1 MNNTDAMGAVLAAV
15 LAFSITALLGIVMI
29 PFLKKLKF
37 GQNIKE
43 IGPVWHKSKQGTPIM
58 GGLMFIA
65 GILISIITVFVIFS
79 AVSGNQFLL
88 GQETAKIIGGIFMAL
103 ALGFIGFMDDYIK
116 VVKKRNLGL
125 TAKQKLFAQFI
136 TACIYL
142 LIEYISGARGTTFT
156 IPFFNTQLDFGIF
169 YWPVAVFI
177 ILAFDNAVN
186 LTDGIDGLCS
196 SVTFLVAIALM
207 LSSKIMGLYGYSII
221 SAALAGGLLG
231 FLVWNFHPAK
241 VFMGDTG
248 SLFLGGIICAIAF
261 GVGQPLI
268 LVPMGLI
275 YICEVLSV
283 VIQVISF
290 KTTGKRVFKMSP
302 IHHHFEMSGWSEVRI
317 VGAFSL
323 ITAVCSAATVI
334 WLAFYM
340 GFTK

>member
-1 MNNTDAMGAVLAAV
+1 MIYTDAMGAVLAAV
-15 LAFSITALLGIVMI
+15 LAFIITAAIGIPVI
-29 PFLKKLKF
+29 PFLEKLKF
-37 GQNIKE
+37 GQSIKE
-43 IGPVWHKSKQGTPIM
+43 IGPVWHKSKQGTPVM
-58 GGLMFIA
+58 GGLMFIT
-65 GILISIITVFVIFS
+65 GILISILVVFTVFS
-79 AVSGNQFLL
+79 AVSGFKFL
-88 GQETAKIIGGIFMAL
+88 GDETARIIGGLFMAL
-103 ALGFIGFMDDYIK
+103 AFGFIGFMDDYIK

-136 TACIYL
+136 TACVYL
-142 LIEYISGARGTTFT
+142 LIEYISGSRGTTFT
-156 IPFFNTQLDFGIF
+156 IPFFNSQVDFGLF
-169 YWPVAVFI
+169 YWPAAVFI
-177 ILAFDNAVN
+177 ILSFDNAVN
-186 LTDGIDGLCS
+186 LTDGVDGLCS

-207 LSSKIMGLYGYSII
+207 LSSKIIGLYGYSII

-248 SLFLGGIICAIAF
+248 SLFLGGIICAVAF

-302 IHHHFEMSGWSEVRI
+302 IHHHFEMSGWSEVKI
-317 VGAFSL
+317 VGVFSL
-323 ITAVCSAATVI
+323 ITAVCSTATVI

-340 GFTK
+340 GFMK